1 MNRYSNQQKITGF
14 TPEHQKKLD
23 KAKVLVVGAGGLGCP
38 LLTNLVQMGIGE
50 TTVLDDD
57 VVNESNLNR
66 QWLYTPDDIG
76 KSKVVCAQNKL
87 SSLNP
92 NIRIAGIQE
101 RLTSKNAAAFVQG
114 FDVVVDCTDNLAA
127 RYALDE
133 VCHQFKLPL
142 VFGGIRMTEG
152 QVGIFNGVSG
162 VRFSD
167 VFKPSKEAFQQEDC
181 NALGTLGFICNM
193 IGSFQASEVFKLITG
208 LGEPLMAKVVHLD
221 AFGNSV
227 SSFNYAT

>member
-14 TPEHQKKLD
+14 TPEHQMKLD

-38 LLTNLVQMGIGE
+38 LLTNLIQMGVGHVTI
-50 TTVLDDD
+50 LDDD

-66 QWLYTPDDIG
+66 QWLYTPNDVG
-76 KSKVVCAQNKL
+76 EPKVVCAEQRLLK
-87 SSLNP
+87 LNP
-92 NIRIAGIQE
+92 SIKIKGIQD
-101 RLTSKNAAAFVQG
+101 RLTSKNAKALVQG
-114 FDVVVDCTDNLAA
+114 FDVAVDCTDNLAA

-133 VCHQFKLPL
+133 GCHLFELPL

-152 QVGIFNGVSG
+152 QVGIFNGASG

-167 VFKPSKEAFQQEDC
+167 VFKPTKEAFRQEDC
-181 NALGTLGFICNM
+181 NTLGTLGFICNM
-193 IGSFQASEVFKLITG
+193 VGSFQASEVFKIITG